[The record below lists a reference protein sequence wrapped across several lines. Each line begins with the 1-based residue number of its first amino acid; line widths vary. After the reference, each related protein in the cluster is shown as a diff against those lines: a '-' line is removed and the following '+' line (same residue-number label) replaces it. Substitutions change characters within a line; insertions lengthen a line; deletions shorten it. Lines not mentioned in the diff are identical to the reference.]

1 MLEKKELAV
10 RKASKRKEEVKM
22 ENQFK
27 DLTVE
32 ELIRGYTIEEDGN
45 AFRCIFCGETYEKGV
60 IYTSGSRSVDAER
73 ACAEHIYKEH
83 QGPFNSLVSLEKQV
97 SGLTDIQK
105 KMMVS
110 IHDGMENRE
119 ISEEM
124 DINSAT
130 VRNHKFKL
138 QKMKREARIFLA
150 LMEYLENEEL
160 KAFEERILGEV
171 TENQEEMAVPN
182 KDFGGNTL
190 HPFFTNFNLK

>member
-1 MLEKKELAV
+1 MN
-10 RKASKRKEEVKM
+10 SEERRTRM

-27 DLTVE
+27 DLTVT

-45 AFRCIFCGETYEKGV
+45 VYRCIFCGETFEKGV
-60 IYTSGSRSVDAER
+60 IYTFDGRSVDAER

-83 QGPFNSLVSLEKQV
+83 EGPFKSLVSLEKSV
-97 SGLTDIQK
+97 NGLTDIQK
-105 KMMVS
+105 KMMIS

-130 VRNHKFKL
+130 VRTHKFKM
-138 QKMKREARIFLA
+138 QKLKREARIFLA

-160 KAFEERILGEV
+160 KAFEERILAEV
-171 TENQEEMAVPN
+171 ADNEEKAKAPKREFV
-182 KDFGGNTL
+182 GNTL